1 MHVLSGGVL
10 TLAVGVVTIS
20 SPLRQSS
27 LCCCSTP
34 TLSNPV
40 CTFLS
45 RFCLIASPSR
55 IIRASFHSANFG
67 EFHVEFHRFAVAYLN
82 CPIPQIRDSD
92 RPLTLPTCSV
102 SVRQNEEWLR
112 DLIISLRV
120 LLHVCYCSQYD
131 VCALTLLYSGLTSGM
146 TLPHWV
152 SAVIASLFLYLV
164 CTLVLH
170 CMLVFLCARLCTGY
184 LRGRVHARA
193 SAYIIFG

>member
-1 MHVLSGGVL
+1 M
-10 TLAVGVVTIS
+10 
-20 SPLRQSS
+20 
-27 LCCCSTP
+27 
-34 TLSNPV
+34 
-40 CTFLS
+40 
-45 RFCLIASPSR
+45 
-55 IIRASFHSANFG
+55 
-67 EFHVEFHRFAVAYLN
+67 
-82 CPIPQIRDSD
+82 
-92 RPLTLPTCSV
+92 
-102 SVRQNEEWLR
+102 R

-152 SAVIASLFLYLV
+152 AAVVASLFLYLV

-193 SAYIIFG
+193 SAYIPPQDGGRKIAAPLCVAGAALTGWLQS